1 MARNTHRQNRIKNPW
16 ISVLILLIFAVISV
30 FQNTDILDRLPGYS
44 ITVPGTAA
52 VAGDGELLI
61 RLLDVGQAD
70 CILITEGDEAML
82 IDTGDPGDEE
92 IILPALDSYGVE
104 RLDYLVLTHPHSD
117 HIGSAVEVLDAL
129 PVEAVI
135 LSDAPYTT
143 KLYENTLSAIEESG
157 AEVFLAV
164 PGDDYTLGEATFEIL
179 APSKDTDVSDIN
191 DASVCLRL
199 TYQGR
204 TALFTGDATRAV
216 ESEILDAG
224 FDVHADIYKAGHHG
238 SATSNA
244 QTWLNAVDPSYVFIS
259 CREDSDDNLPNPDVL
274 KRLVNTGAD
283 IYRSDI
289 HGVITASIRSGEIT
303 ITTEREAA

>member
-1 MARNTHRQNRIKNPW
+1 
-16 ISVLILLIFAVISV
+16 
-30 FQNTDILDRLPGYS
+30 
-44 ITVPGTAA
+44 
-52 VAGDGELLI
+52 
-61 RLLDVGQAD
+61 
-70 CILITEGDEAML
+70 
-82 IDTGDPGDEE
+82 
-92 IILPALDSYGVE
+92 
-104 RLDYLVLTHPHSD
+104 
-117 HIGSAVEVLDAL
+117 
-129 PVEAVI
+129 
-135 LSDAPYTT
+135 
-143 KLYENTLSAIEESG
+143 
-157 AEVFLAV
+157 
-164 PGDDYTLGEATFEIL
+164 
-179 APSKDTDVSDIN
+179 
-191 DASVCLRL
+191 
-199 TYQGR
+199 
-204 TALFTGDATRAV
+204 V